1 MNKILV
7 SCPTADV
14 KDYAFNEWI
23 NNVNNFTYNNYDI
36 HVVDNSETREYLKEI
51 KTKYED
57 IATFERVS
65 PIQYSSFKMALAK
78 SHDKC
83 RLKALNNDYD
93 YLLHLESDVFP
104 PLDIIERLL

>member
-65 PIQYSSFKMALAK
+65 PIQYSSFKMALILGK
-78 SHDKC
+78 
-83 RLKALNNDYD
+83 
-93 YLLHLESDVFP
+93 
-104 PLDIIERLL
+104 